1 MEFLT
6 DSQGYVSPIELARAV
21 GLGEST
27 VKRWIDQGRVPAVK
41 TPGGHRRIPIAAAL
55 GFVRSAGLSLLD
67 PGALGLFLGGDAT
80 PQGLRKVLATNL
92 PEPVISLLERVYAS
106 GLTAA
111 ELADDWIAPAMAS
124 IGHNWQ
130 TGDLAVT
137 TEHSATSIVMRALHA
152 LLRTC
157 ACAHLTG
164 GPLAL
169 VAALSGDPYVL
180 AGLCAE
186 LVLSELG
193 YRVVNFGVD
202 TPLDA
207 LADAVA
213 ERSPM
218 LVALSISVPP
228 APAYEPR
235 LRARLAEAVRAA
247 GAALVVGGR
256 GTDAALVNDLGAIA
270 WCRSMREFQRLAEHL
285 RGAGRRPAVAE
296 S

>member
-27 VKRWIDQGRVPAVK
+27 VKRWIDQGRVPVVK

-67 PGALGLFLGGDAT
+67 PGALGLLVGGDAT
-80 PQGLRKVLATNL
+80 PQGLRKVLAANL
-92 PEPVISLLERVYAS
+92 PEPLISLLERVYAS

-130 TGDLAVT
+130 NGELAVT
-137 TEHSATSIVMRALHA
+137 TEHSSTSIFMRALHA
-152 LLRTC
+152 LLRTR
-157 ACAHLTG
+157 AHPTG

-186 LVLSELG
+186 LVLSEVG

-218 LVALSISVPP
+218 LVALSISISP
-228 APAYEPR
+228 APPHEPR
-235 LRARLAEAVRAA
+235 LRAGLAEAVRAV

-270 WCRSMREFQRLAEHL
+270 WCRSMRELQRLAEHL
-285 RGAGRRPAVAE
+285 RGAGRSLAVAE

>member
-1 MEFLT
+1 MT
-6 DSQGYVSPIELARAV
+6 DSEGYVSPIQLARAV

-41 TPGGHRRIPIAAAL
+41 TPGGHRRIPVAAAL
-55 GFVRSAGLSLLD
+55 GFVRGAGLSLLE
-67 PGALGLFLGGDAT
+67 PAALGLLVGGDAT
-80 PQGLRKVLATNL
+80 PQGLRNALSANL

-106 GLTAA
+106 GMPGA

-124 IGHNWQ
+124 IGHNWES
-130 TGDLAVT
+130 GDLAVT
-137 TEHSATSIVMRALHA
+137 TEHAATSIVMRALHA
-152 LLRTC
+152 LLRTR
-157 ACAHLTG
+157 AHSPG
-164 GPLAL
+164 RPLAF

-186 LVLSELG
+186 LVLSELS
-193 YRVVNFGVD
+193 YHVVNFGVD

-228 APAYEPR
+228 APANEPQ
-235 LRARLAEAVRAA
+235 LRARLSEAVRAA

-270 WCRSMREFQRLAEHL
+270 WCRSMRELQRLAEHL
-285 RGAGRRPAVAE
+285 RSAGRSLAVAE
-296 S
+296 